1 MTSRVRFAR
10 EKLPS
15 PMGFYAVR
23 HALKLRG
30 SGTWR
35 SALCPFHGDT
45 RPSLR
50 VNVETG
56 AYWCPVCGAKGD
68 ILCFHMTMLGI
79 DFRAA
84 IEDLGAVEE
93 VCR

>member
-50 VNVETG
+50 VNIESG
-56 AYWCPVCGAKGD
+56 AFWCPACGAKGD
-68 ILCFHMTMLGI
+68 LLRFHMAMLGL